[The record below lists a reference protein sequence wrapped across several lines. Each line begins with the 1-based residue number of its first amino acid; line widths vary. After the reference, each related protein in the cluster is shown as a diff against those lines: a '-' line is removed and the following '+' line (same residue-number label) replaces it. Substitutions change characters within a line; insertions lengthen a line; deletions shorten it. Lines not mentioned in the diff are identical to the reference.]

1 MHNSYCGTSSKGLRR
16 MALSYPETFE
26 LSVELHRS
34 SPRKWSK
41 TKDALIIF
49 AKFTGKHL
57 SRGLFFNKV
66 ASLRPATLLKER
78 LWRRCF
84 PMNFTKLLRTPI
96 LKNICERLLL
106 VAGCRTTY
114 KLNRRDLLLLP
125 CLVYINASVA
135 SSFYFFYLQFLC
147 QYLFWFWN

>member
-1 MHNSYCGTSSKGLRR
+1 

-57 SRGLFFNKV
+57 FQGLFFIKGETLTQVFSYEFYKTFKNTYFEEHLSTT
-66 ASLRPATLLKER
+66 AS
-78 LWRRCF
+78 
-84 PMNFTKLLRTPI
+84 
-96 LKNICERLLL
+96 
-106 VAGCRTTY
+106 GCR
-114 KLNRRDLLLLP
+114 LENH
-125 CLVYINASVA
+125 V
-135 SSFYFFYLQFLC
+135 
-147 QYLFWFWN
+147 